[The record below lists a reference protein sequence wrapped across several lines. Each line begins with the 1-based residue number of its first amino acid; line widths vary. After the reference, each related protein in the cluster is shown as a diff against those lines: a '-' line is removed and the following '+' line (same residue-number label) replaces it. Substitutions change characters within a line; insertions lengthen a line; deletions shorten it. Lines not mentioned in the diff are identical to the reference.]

1 MREPLE
7 PPKPGKAATETAR
20 PDRLAQALRANLARR
35 KAQQRARA
43 SGGGDDPGA
52 GDGAGPDDDNDK
64 NEG

>member
-20 PDRLAQALRANLARR
+20 PNRLAQALRANLARR
-35 KAQQRARA
+35 KAQQRARNA
-43 SGGGDDPGA
+43 PGE
-52 GDGAGPDDDNDK
+52 GEGAADHGQHDK